1 VTQGSL
7 DGRVAI
13 VTGAGR
19 GLGREHALLFA
30 REGACVVV
38 NDLGGSSDGSG
49 SDGSAAEQV
58 AAEIRTAGGQA
69 VADSADVSNADGADS
84 LVQHAID
91 EFGDLHV
98 LVNNAGILRD
108 RMLVNMSDA
117 EWDDVVR
124 VHLRGHF
131 LPTRAAARHWRAR
144 SKAGDDVNAS
154 LINTSS
160 TSGLFGN
167 RGQTNY
173 GAAKSGLATFTMIC
187 DLELRQYGVRC
198 NAIAPNART
207 RLTEAT
213 PGLSDRIKAVPGEF
227 DRFDPANVSPFV
239 AYLATAD
246 CRISGK
252 VFYVHGS
259 GVHLFQPWTLVDKI
273 ETDGRWA
280 VGELQEAAAHWADVE
295 FDVGKPY

>member
-1 VTQGSL
+1 MSERAL

-13 VTGAGR
+13 ITGAGR

-30 REGACVVV
+30 SEGASVVV
-38 NDLGGSSDGSG
+38 NDLGGGPAGSG
-49 SDGSAAEQV
+49 ADASPAAQV
-58 AAEIRTAGGQA
+58 VAEIRAAGGTA
-69 VADSADVSNADGADS
+69 VADAADVSSAEGAES
-84 LVQHAID
+84 LVRHAIE

-108 RMLVNMSDA
+108 RMLVNMSDP
-117 EWDDVVR
+117 EWDDVIR
-124 VHLRGHF
+124 VHMRGHF
-131 LPTRAAARHWRAR
+131 LPTRAAARYWRER
-144 SKAGDDVNAS
+144 SKAGDSVNAA
-154 LINTSS
+154 IVNTSS

-173 GAAKSGLATFTMIC
+173 GAAKSGLATFTMIS
-187 DLELRQYGVRC
+187 DLELRPYGVRC

-213 PGLSDRIKAVPGEF
+213 PGLAERIKAVPGEF

-239 AYLATAD
+239 AYLATAE

-259 GVHLFQPWTLVDKI
+259 GVHLFQPWSIVDRV
-273 ETDGRWA
+273 ETDGRWSI
-280 VGELQEAAAHWADVE
+280 GELREATAHWADLE